1 MTVRKIGS
9 GSSAPTEYVRV
20 AGGSISSPTQFMSV
34 SNIPQLFRDLKI
46 VISNAAQSGV
56 SSDSYPQ
63 FYMNGSFANFNYTT
77 LAMWNGTY
85 YPYTPAAN
93 PAAFYMGGGAP
104 ALKAGVSLPKA
115 AYEISVL
122 GYSSSTKTKNGFYY
136 GAGQSSGGLV
146 HMNIGAFHWANTAA
160 VTSLGFYAYD
170 NWAVGTTIDIYGI
183 GVA

>member
-9 GSSAPTEYVRV
+9 GSSPLTEYVRV
-20 AGGSISSPTQFMSV
+20 AGGSITSPTQFMSV
-34 SNIPQLFRDLKI
+34 SNIPGLFRDLKI
-46 VISNAAQSGV
+46 VISNAAQSGTG
-56 SSDSYPQ
+56 SDSYPQ

-77 LAMWNGTY
+77 LAMWSGTY
-85 YPYTPAAN
+85 YPYTPSVN
-93 PAAFYMGGGAP
+93 PGGFYMGGGAP
-104 ALKAGVSLPKA
+104 ALKINASTKT

-146 HMNIGAFHWANTAA
+146 HMNMGAFHWANTAA
-160 VTSLGFYAYD
+160 VTSLGFYAYE